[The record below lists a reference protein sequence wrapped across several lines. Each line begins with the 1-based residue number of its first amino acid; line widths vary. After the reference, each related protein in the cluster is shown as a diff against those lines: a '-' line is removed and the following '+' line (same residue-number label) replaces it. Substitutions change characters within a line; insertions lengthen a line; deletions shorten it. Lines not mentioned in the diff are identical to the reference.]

1 MKGYNVKHSTT
12 NGEPYT
18 TVATGV
24 TKRINWD
31 STDFEPLSL
40 CAGI

>member
-1 MKGYNVKHSTT
+1 MKGYNINQSTT
-12 NGEPYT
+12 NGGPYT

-24 TKRINWD
+24 TKRINGD